1 MGNGPL
7 RLGLWWQQ
15 ELGRNTRDGTYFT
28 YPRWKARE
36 GMNVRV
42 SVGALRLLPAG
53 ENFPLRAH
61 IRPSDQHLLRT
72 WGVGRPN
79 SSLVLCF

>member
-1 MGNGPL
+1 MAAGI
-7 RLGLWWQQ
+7 R
-15 ELGRNTRDGTYFT
+15 EK

-61 IRPSDQHLLRT
+61 VRPSDQYLLRKGGGQ
-72 WGVGRPN
+72 WGGGVVGGF
-79 SSLVLCF
+79 LIAL

>member
-1 MGNGPL
+1 
-7 RLGLWWQQ
+7 
-15 ELGRNTRDGTYFT
+15 
-28 YPRWKARE
+28 
-36 GMNVRV
+36 MNVRV

>member
-1 MGNGPL
+1 MVAAGIG
-7 RLGLWWQQ
+7 
-15 ELGRNTRDGTYFT
+15 EK

-61 IRPSDQHLLRT
+61 IRPSDQYLLRKCVGGGG
-72 WGVGRPN
+72 GVRGRGGF
-79 SSLVLCF
+79 LIAF